1 MKIRL
6 DYVTNSS
13 SSSFIIGTRKDDD
26 VTVDSVYKQIRGF
39 YLEAYDMFDKIE
51 AYLKEHPDIKM
62 KVEVSEFGSK
72 SFTPSVN
79 GYEKR
84 LKEKEKIEKIFEVD
98 LWDLDLPNEIEWL
111 NCKTYDEY
119 EKYWD
124 ANIDKEKHIY
134 APFTI
139 ASFDGSKPFKPL
151 HYVVDPEYAQYE
163 ETEDERNGIKSEV
176 LGWYFSIPDDDLGD
190 RNFVPRAYKDYNASK
205 VEDNEILLSEIP
217 ENKECLYLLGK
228 VCVYSEC
235 GYISDYV
242 VKKLIEI
249 SRYSCNHMG

>member
-13 SSSFIIGTRKDDD
+13 SSSFIIGTKDDAD

-39 YLEAYDMFDKIE
+39 YLEAYNIFDKIE

-62 KVEVSEFGSK
+62 EVEVNEFGTK
-72 SFTPSVN
+72 SFTPTGE
-79 GYEKR
+79 GYKQR
-84 LKEKEKIEKIFEVD
+84 VKEKDKIEKIFGVD
-98 LWDLDLPNEIEWL
+98 TWDLYLPTNIEWL
-111 NCKTYDEY
+111 NCETYDEY

-124 ANIDKEKHIY
+124 AHIDKEKYIH

-163 ETEDERNGIKSEV
+163 ETEEERNGIKSEV
-176 LGWYFSIPDDDLGD
+176 LGWYFSVPDGDVKD
-190 RNFVPRAYKDYNASK
+190 RNFVPRAYKDYNASD
-205 VEDNEILLSEIP
+205 VEENKTPLSEIP

-228 VCVYSEC
+228 ICVYSEC

-242 VKKLIEI
+242 VKKLVEI